1 MAKRYH
7 KVHQKVHHKVHHEI
21 TFSHFIDDPLI
32 GSAMLV
38 LALIALFLSLTHF
51 DQVVLAY

>member
-1 MAKRYH
+1 MAKKHHQVQH
-7 KVHQKVHHKVHHEI
+7 KFS
-21 TFSHFIDDPLI
+21 FSHFIDDPLI

>member
-1 MAKRYH
+1 MVKKGH
-7 KVHQKVHHKVHHEI
+7 KAHHE
-21 TFSHFIDDPLI
+21 FSFRRFIDDPLI
-32 GSAMLV
+32 GSSMIV

>member
-1 MAKRYH
+1 MVKRH
-7 KVHQKVHHKVHHEI
+7 RMVHHECS
-21 TFSHFIDDPLI
+21 FSRFIDDPLI